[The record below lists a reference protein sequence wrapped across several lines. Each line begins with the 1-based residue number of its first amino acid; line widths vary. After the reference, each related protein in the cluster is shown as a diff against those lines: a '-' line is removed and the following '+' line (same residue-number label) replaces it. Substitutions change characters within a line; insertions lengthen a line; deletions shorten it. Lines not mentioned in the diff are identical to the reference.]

1 MSDNSIAT
9 GQAQTEH
16 LALPLPSADS
26 TLEMDLPKLIRAL
39 EIIDTEVS
47 RRAVSQQ
54 VADSLELI
62 RLAINEIGA
71 TKVEK
76 VNTKT
81 GKTIVLKPED
91 VALGPANG
99 PSKTV
104 ITYDGS
110 GRVSTVVETVD
121 GQPATITMAYNA
133 DGTVNTVTTTYRGRT
148 RTETMAYAAGRVSG
162 SNASEVQ
169 S

>member
-1 MSDNSIAT
+1 MSDITLTT
-9 GQAQTEH
+9 GQDQTEH
-16 LALPLPSADS
+16 LDLPLPSADS

-39 EIIDTEVS
+39 EIIDGEVA
-47 RRAVSQQ
+47 RRAVSQDG
-54 VADSLELI
+54 ADSMELI
-62 RLAINEIGA
+62 RLAINTLGA
-71 TKVEK
+71 NKIEK
-76 VNTKT
+76 VNNKT

-91 VALGPANG
+91 MALGPANG

-121 GQPATITMAYNA
+121 GQLATTTVAYNA
-133 DGTVNTVTTTYRGRT
+133 DGTVNTVITTYRGRT

-169 S
+169 A